1 MMQQPL
7 AVVLSSPHHIS
18 DLITSPLSIRDP
30 AERFLFTPILHPFL
44 KPLKNA
50 PRNALNFTH
59 LFTRP
64 SISNCAYPRKSNNFK
79 GSIPQRT
86 ISHSKAP
93 KLMPQ
98 ITISPSPRDPKNIE
112 MRTDK
117 GGGWVLL
124 ADFPRKQQH
133 FRCSIYLLHRISV
146 FHNMW
151 RRLQG
156 FGCRINNDADSVT
169 LGGCSGWSLKT
180 DFIDFQIVHCVQSG
194 FAVWIVHI

>member
-1 MMQQPL
+1 MQWSL

-18 DLITSPLSIRDP
+18 DLIASPLSLRDP
-30 AERFLFTPILHPFL
+30 AERFLFTPILRPFL
-44 KPLKNA
+44 KPLKNT

-64 SISNCAYPRKSNNFK
+64 SVSNRAYPRKSNDFK
-79 GSIPQRT
+79 GPIQQRT
-86 ISHSKAP
+86 IPYGKTP

-124 ADFPRKQQH
+124 ANFPRKQRH
-133 FRCSIYLLHRISV
+133 FRCSVYLLHRISV
-146 FHNMW
+146 FHNMR
-151 RRLQG
+151 RRLTRVRLPNRQRHRFCRHG
-156 FGCRINNDADSVT
+156 QYFGLILDN
-169 LGGCSGWSLKT
+169 
-180 DFIDFQIVHCVQSG
+180 
-194 FAVWIVHI
+194 